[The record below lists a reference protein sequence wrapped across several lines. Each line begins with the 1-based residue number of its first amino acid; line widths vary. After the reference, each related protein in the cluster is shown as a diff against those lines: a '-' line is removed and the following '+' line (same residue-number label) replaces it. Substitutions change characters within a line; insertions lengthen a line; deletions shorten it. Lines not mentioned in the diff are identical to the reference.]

1 MTAIPGPI
9 EHSKEWEAIR
19 TVDLDRDR
27 PVVIG
32 ASEIAAVCGASPYCT
47 PLQYFLQKLGR
58 MPKEFTDEQRERMR
72 WGSLLENVIITEYM
86 NRRPGTYVAIRSHWR
101 MFFSAKHEWM
111 AATPDAIL
119 IDPDGHEYGIECKC
133 ASDYMVNTDGTD
145 PDKFGEPETD
155 QVPVSYYLQAQQQMC
170 VMDWGYVVFP
180 VLVNGSKLLTYTV
193 HRNEET
199 IETII
204 ESGEEMVRRLIEDD
218 APEPVFSADAE
229 RLAIQS
235 LYGFQA
241 GTSLSLTAEDDS
253 WVDEYLSVNEQIK
266 RLEKIKTLLYN
277 RVLNSMH
284 GSAKATLPSGRKLSR
299 SIIADSYVTEKDV
312 EELAARLGDVKRKGH
327 ERLNFP
333 RNKSV

>member
-1 MTAIPGPI
+1 MRAIAGPI

-19 TVDLDRDR
+19 TVDLERDR
-27 PVVIG
+27 QVVIG

-58 MPKEFTDEQRERMR
+58 MPKDFTDEQRERMR
-72 WGSLLENVIITEYM
+72 WGSLLEDVIITEYVD
-86 NRRPGTYVAIRSHWR
+86 RHPGTHFSRPSGR
-101 MFFSAKHEWM
+101 LFFSAKHEWM
-111 AATPDAIL
+111 AATPDEIL
-119 IDPDGHEYGIECKC
+119 SDPDGQEYGIECKC
-133 ASDYMVNTDGTD
+133 ASDYMINTDGTD

-170 VMDWGYVVFP
+170 VMDWEYVVFP

-193 HRNEET
+193 HRNDET
-199 IETII
+199 IGTII

-266 RLEKIKTLLYN
+266 RLEKQKTELYN
-277 RVLNSMH
+277 RVLNGMC
-284 GSAKATLPSGRKLSR
+284 GAAKATLPSGRKLSR

-333 RNKSV
+333 RKKSV

>member
-9 EHSKEWEAIR
+9 EHSEEWEAIR
-19 TVDLDRDR
+19 LVDLDRDR

-72 WGSLLENVIITEYM
+72 WGSLLEDVIITEYM
-86 NRRPGTYVAIRSHWR
+86 DRHPGTHFPRPSGR
-101 MFFSAKHEWM
+101 TFFSSQHEWM
-111 AATPDAIL
+111 AATPDEIL
-119 IDPDGHEYGIECKC
+119 ANPDKQEYGIECKC
-133 ASDYMVNTDGTD
+133 TSDYMVNTDGTD

-155 QVPVSYYLQAQQQMC
+155 QVPVSHYLQAQQQMC
-170 VMDWGYVVFP
+170 VMDWEFVVFP

-218 APEPVFSADAE
+218 APEPVFSADTE

-235 LYGFQA
+235 LYGFQP
-241 GTSLSLTAEDDS
+241 GTSVLLASDADS

-266 RLEKIKTLLYN
+266 RLEEQKTELYN

-284 GSAKATLPSGRKLSR
+284 GCQKATLESGRKLSR
-299 SIIADSYVTEKDV
+299 TIIADSYVTEKDV
-312 EELAARLGDVKRKGH
+312 AELAARVGDVKRKGH

-333 RNKSV
+333 RKKSV